1 MKRAFPLHPRSAV
14 SVLLRK
20 GNHHLDSY
28 ALIKRGNPPR
38 QGEWAMPGGAVELG
52 VTQLEQAYLEVEEE
66 LGISRDCLLW
76 NREPLGC
83 RDVIIKDDNNQK
95 IQYHYTISHFFA
107 QLIGNDTVLVAGDDA
122 SEAVWWT
129 SKADKDTNATNAAD
143 QNNDD
148 LVLVKGSNK
157 IIKRLEHIVHS
168 NSNTGVIKLQS
179 PDLPTP
185 PTDTMIE
192 VKKKMNGK
200 KQEFELERWH
210 WNTSTT
216 TSTIVGRWV
225 APKGGAYGMEEGSY
239 SWGVWGKGVF
249 DEIGLGVYR
258 MHSKDGTLKGYRF
271 DVLEGLDG
279 IVHCE
284 HGSDGGSGNGNG
296 NGNGNGSGSGSE
308 IDEKKHVMTFND
320 LLLDGII
327 KCNQGSSHELNLIIE
342 DEEEVTDWK
351 NQLNDKQ
358 IFLIDQARN
367 IFKDEK
373 QLRDLVG
380 KVNDVIGRVV
390 SERRVALG

>member
-1 MKRAFPLHPRSAV
+1 M
-14 SVLLRK
+14 
-20 GNHHLDSY
+20 
-28 ALIKRGNPPR
+28 
-38 QGEWAMPGGAVELG
+38 
-52 VTQLEQAYLEVEEE
+52 
-66 LGISRDCLLW
+66 
-76 NREPLGC
+76 
-83 RDVIIKDDNNQK
+83 
-95 IQYHYTISHFFA
+95 
-107 QLIGNDTVLVAGDDA
+107 GNDTVLVAGDDA

-284 HGSDGGSGNGNG
+284 HGSDGGSENGN
-296 NGNGNGSGSGSE
+296 GSE

-358 IFLIDQARN
+358 IFLIDQARK